1 MMVISISAMKSSEV
15 SKTFGINQPYA
26 FPKNILQ
33 KTSDTKLLLY
43 AGYPDA
49 TKDEDLEKNYYEL
62 GIDVNPEELVEL
74 KTFHEFLSQH
84 IKPNAICDV
93 QCMLLW
99 AEWVR
104 FYRKQTRKIPDLI
117 LENEFRDLII
127 NQFNLSV
134 AEDGFRGFIYPG
146 IKYVP

>member
-1 MMVISISAMKSSEV
+1 MKSSEV

-26 FPKNILQ
+26 FPKHVLQ
-33 KTSDTKLLLY
+33 KTTGTESVLY
-43 AGYPDA
+43 AGYRDT
-49 TKDEDLEKNYYEL
+49 TKSGELEKNYYDL
-62 GIDVNPEELVEL
+62 GIEVNPGELVEL
-74 KTFHEFLSQH
+74 KTFREFLSQH

-104 FYRKQTRKIPDLI
+104 FYKKQTRKIPDLI
-117 LENEFRDLII
+117 LEKEFRDLII
-127 NQFNLSV
+127 NQFDLSV